1 MDMDRR
7 TQKISRSCRKSP
19 SEYAA
24 RSSAKSTGLSPVELP
39 SGSVNLPVMRRTAVA
54 GLALALALV
63 GCGGGKDFENKPRP
77 PVTLELTGV
86 ITQQKVTISPHKVGA
101 GPVVITVSNQ
111 SGQSRTLTLD
121 GNGIQE
127 RVGPINPLDTAQLQ
141 KTLKPGRYT
150 VTAGAEAATPGTIR
164 PATLVIGK
172 QRASGSDK
180 VLLP

>member
-1 MDMDRR
+1 M
-7 TQKISRSCRKSP
+7 
-19 SEYAA
+19 
-24 RSSAKSTGLSPVELP
+24 
-39 SGSVNLPVMRRTAVA
+39 RTAVA
-54 GLALALALV
+54 VLATALALA

-86 ITQQKVTISPHKVGA
+86 ITKEKVTISPRRVGA
-101 GPVVITVSNQ
+101 GPVEIKISNQ
-111 SGQSRTLTLD
+111 SGRSRVIVLD

-127 RVGPINPLDTAQLQ
+127 SVGPVNPLDVATLQ

-150 VTAGAEAATPGTIR
+150 VKAGSEVATATEIT

-172 QRASGSDK
+172 ERASASDK

>member
-1 MDMDRR
+1 M
-7 TQKISRSCRKSP
+7 
-19 SEYAA
+19 
-24 RSSAKSTGLSPVELP
+24 
-39 SGSVNLPVMRRTAVA
+39 AVA
-54 GLALALALV
+54 LPLAS
-63 GCGGGKDFENKPRP
+63 CGGGKDFENNPRP

-86 ITQQKVTISPHKVGA
+86 ITKDKVTISPRKVGA
-101 GPVVITVSNQ
+101 GPVEITVSNQ

-127 RVGPINPLDTAQLQ
+127 SVGPINPLDTAKLQ

-150 VTAGAEAATPGTIR
+150 VKAGSEAATAKELQ

-172 QRASGSDK
+172 ERASASDK